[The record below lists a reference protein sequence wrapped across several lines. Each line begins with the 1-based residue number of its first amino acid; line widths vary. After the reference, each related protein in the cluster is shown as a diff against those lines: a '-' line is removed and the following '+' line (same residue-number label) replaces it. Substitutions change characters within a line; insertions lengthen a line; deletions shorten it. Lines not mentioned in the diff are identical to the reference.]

1 MLLERGHEVWGTS
14 RDPRRLPAH
23 ASFRPVALDLADA
36 ESVRAA
42 FADALAAAGGFD
54 VVINNAGSGHFGP
67 VETLSPELV
76 QAQFQTL
83 VFGQLAL
90 CQLALAAM
98 RARGRGLIINVT
110 SLAARLPVPFMG
122 AYNAAKAAMASLT
135 MTLQLELA
143 SSEITVVDLQP
154 GDIRT
159 SFNDAISRADA
170 DDASYRDRVRGAW
183 HVVDQNLTA
192 APPPELVAHRI
203 ARLIDSDRWPRR
215 LTVGGAFQS
224 VIAPAIFRVL
234 PQSVRV
240 WGLRKY
246 YRL

>member
-23 ASFRPVALDLADA
+23 PKFRPVVLDLTDP
-36 ESVRAA
+36 ESVRTA
-42 FADALAAAGGFD
+42 FAEALAAAGGFD
-54 VVINNAGSGHFGP
+54 VVINNAGGGHFGP
-67 VETLSPELV
+67 VETLSPELM

-83 VFGQLAL
+83 VFGQLEL

-98 RARGRGLIINVT
+98 RTRGRGLIINVT

-135 MTLQLELA
+135 MTLQLELG

-170 DDASYRDRVRGAW
+170 DGTLYRERVRKAW
-183 HVVDQNLTA
+183 HVVDQNMTA
-192 APPPELVAHRI
+192 APPPDLVAHRI
-203 ARLIDSDRWPRR
+203 AGVIESDRRPRR
-215 LTVGGAFQS
+215 LTVGGALQAI
-224 VIAPAIFRVL
+224 IAPAIFRVL